1 MSPKSDHD
9 PAAVRA
15 HIEGLLATH
24 PALRIR
30 FLRSLLITLHRQDAV
45 RLEDVQ
51 REAAASVEA
60 QSERLVAMQDDNVPL
75 AVRLDETQRQRME
88 ELTIEHAARH
98 LQPAAI
104 DEVLNITRKRDE
116 ARSLEE
122 IANLN
127 SVSFGLLKQKVLDF
141 GQLPRGQ
148 ERLSEHE
155 ATSVRV
161 ALIKRFI
168 SEQLEFVGIA
178 KRYLT
183 IRDFNDIVRRIIGPD
198 EGGGL
203 IGGKAGGMILG
214 ARILQ
219 REAARDPD
227 APVKDIAV
235 PDSWFVRSD
244 VMQHFIRHNDLHEF
258 LDQKY
263 KPIEEVRQQAGML
276 LNLFRNADF
285 PPEVSDQMRGVL
297 EEAGE
302 HPLIVRSS
310 SLLEDRFGTAFAGKY
325 RSIFVVNHGTMEER
339 LDQLLGAIAE
349 VYASTLMPDPISY
362 RQRHNLLD
370 FTESMGILIQKLVG
384 RAAGRYFLPTW
395 AGVGFSWNPY
405 RRNPRIDPADGLAR
419 VVFGLGTRA
428 VDRTAQD
435 FPRMIP
441 LGQPAVRTEARTA
454 DIIRFSQRRAD
465 VIDLQEHRFGAVP
478 VEEVMEQAGMIPG
491 ARSVFS
497 IEENGYLRPMMG
509 DSVLGDASRLVVTF
523 DGFTRTR
530 SFPETIRWALR
541 TLEKAYGCPV
551 DIEFASDGERF
562 HLLQCRPQAV
572 RGAEQKVRVPSDVPP
587 ERRIFSAHR
596 DIESA
601 EVEDLQYVVL
611 VDPRDYNRLE
621 TEDRRVAVAQTIS
634 RLNAAL
640 EGRRFA
646 LLGPGRWGSKD
657 TRLGIRV
664 GYSDLHNTRLLVE
677 IARRQG
683 GYVPEVSFGS
693 HFFQDLVEA
702 DIHYLALYPDEDGVV
717 FADGFLR
724 GSENALTS
732 LLPDAEPLA
741 DVVRVIDVP
750 AATGGLR
757 LHVAM
762 DGRRQEALGY
772 LGPPEDG
779 A

>member
-1 MSPKSDHD
+1 VSRTPEHD
-9 PAAVRA
+9 PAAVRE
-15 HIEGLLATH
+15 HIEHLLATH
-24 PALRIR
+24 PSLRIR
-30 FLRSLLITLHRQDAV
+30 FLRSLLITLHRQGAV

-51 REAAASVEA
+51 REAAASVEQ
-60 QSERLVAMQDDNVPL
+60 QSAHLVAMQDDNVPL
-75 AVRLDETQRQRME
+75 AARLDETQRQRME
-88 ELTIEHAARH
+88 ALTIEHAARH
-98 LQPAAI
+98 LQPADI

-122 IANLN
+122 IANLQ
-127 SVSFGLLKQKVLDF
+127 SISFGLLRQKVQDF
-141 GQLPRGQ
+141 NRLPRGQ

-178 KRYLT
+178 KRHLT
-183 IRDFNDIVRRIIGPD
+183 IRDFDPIVQRIIGPD
-198 EGGGL
+198 TGNGL
-203 IGGKAGGMILG
+203 IGGKAGGMVLG

-219 REAARDPD
+219 RAAARDPE

-244 VMQHFIRHNDLHEF
+244 VMQQFIQHNDLHEF

-263 KPIEEVRQQAGML
+263 KPLEEVREQAGMV

-285 PPEVSDQMRGVL
+285 PPEIVAQMQDVL
-297 EEAGE
+297 EAAGE

-325 RSIFVVNHGTMEER
+325 RSIFVVNHGTLQQR

-362 RQRHNLLD
+362 RQRHDLLD

-384 RAAGRYFLPTW
+384 RTVGRYFLPTW

-428 VDRTAQD
+428 VDRTAED

-454 DIIRFSQRRAD
+454 DLIRFSQHRAD
-465 VIDLQEHRFGAVP
+465 VIDLQEHRFRSVP
-478 VEEVMEQAGMIPG
+478 VAEVMEQAGALPG
-491 ARSVFS
+491 ARQVFS
-497 IEENGYLRPMMG
+497 LVKDGFLRPMMG
-509 DSVLGDASRLVVTF
+509 DVLLDDPADLVVTF

-530 SFPETIRWALR
+530 SSTDTIRWALK
-541 TLEKAYGCPV
+541 TLEQAYGCPV
-551 DIEFASDGERF
+551 DIEFASDGEQL

-572 RGAEQKVRVPSDVPP
+572 RGAERKVRVPADVPA

-601 EVEDLQYVVL
+601 EVEDLELVVL
-611 VDPRDYNRLE
+611 VDPRDYVRLE
-621 TEDRRVAVAQTIS
+621 TEERRVAVAQAVS
-634 RLNAAL
+634 RLNTAL
-640 EGRRFA
+640 AGRRFA

-657 TRLGIRV
+657 TRLGVRI
-664 GYSDLHNTRLLVE
+664 GYADLHNTRLLVE

-683 GYVPEVSFGS
+683 GYTPEVSFGS
-693 HFFQDLVEA
+693 HFFQDLIEA
-702 DIHYLALYPDEDGVV
+702 DIPYLALYPDEEGVV

-724 GSENALTS
+724 GSENVLAD
-732 LLPDAEPLA
+732 LLPDAADLA
-741 DVVRVIDVP
+741 DVLRVIDVP

-772 LGPPEDG
+772 LGPPEDD
-779 A
+779 

>member
-1 MSPKSDHD
+1 MNHQPASDS
-9 PAAVRA
+9 ATVRD
-15 HIEGLLATH
+15 HIENLLTTH

-30 FLRSLLITLHRQDAV
+30 FLRSLLITLHRRGVV

-51 REAAASVEA
+51 REAAASVDE
-60 QSERLVAMQDDNVPL
+60 QSEQFAELQDDNVPL
-75 AVRLDETQRQRME
+75 AVRLDETERQRME
-88 ELTIEHAARH
+88 TLTVEYAAQH
-98 LQPAAI
+98 LRPEEI

-116 ARSLEE
+116 AHSLEE
-122 IANLN
+122 IANLH
-127 SVSFGLLKQKVLDF
+127 SVSFGLLKQKVRDF

-161 ALIKRFI
+161 ALIKRII
-168 SEQLEFVGIA
+168 SDQLEFVGIA
-178 KRYLT
+178 KRHLT
-183 IRDFNDIVRRIIGPD
+183 IRDFDPIVQRIIGPD
-198 EGGGL
+198 SGGGL
-203 IGGKAGGMILG
+203 IGGKAGGMVLG

-219 REAARDPD
+219 RAAAADPG
-227 APVKDIAV
+227 APVRDVAV

-244 VMQHFIRHNDLHEF
+244 VMQLFLQHNDLHEF

-263 KPIEEVRQQAGML
+263 KPIEEVRQQAKMVI
-276 LNLFRNADF
+276 NLFRNADF
-285 PPEVSDQMRGVL
+285 PPEIIDQIRTVL

-325 RSIFVVNHGTMEER
+325 RSIFVVNHGTPEER

-384 RAAGRYFLPTW
+384 RTAGRFFLPTW

-441 LGQPAVRTEARTA
+441 LGQPDVRTEARTV

-465 VIDLQEHRFGAVP
+465 VIDLEEHRFRSVP
-478 VEEVMEQAGMIPG
+478 VEEVMGQAAMIPD
-491 ARSVFS
+491 ARTVFS
-497 IEENGYLRPMMG
+497 SEENGFLRPMMG
-509 DSVLGDASRLVVTF
+509 DRLMGDARNLVVTF

-530 SFPETIRWALR
+530 SYPDTIRWALK

-562 HLLQCRPQAV
+562 HLLQCRPQAL
-572 RGAEQKVRVPSDVPP
+572 RGAEQKVRVPTDILP
-587 ERRIFSAHR
+587 ERRVFTADR
-596 DIESA
+596 DVESA
-601 EVEDLQYVVL
+601 LVEDLEFVVL
-611 VDPRDYNRLE
+611 IDPRDYNRLE
-621 TEDRRVAVAQTIS
+621 TEDRRLAVAQTVS

-640 EGRRFA
+640 QDRRFA

-657 TRLGIRV
+657 MRLGVRV
-664 GYSDLHNTRLLVE
+664 GYSDLHNARLLVE

-693 HFFQDLVEA
+693 HFFQDLIEA
-702 DIHYLALYPDEDGVV
+702 DIHYLALYPDEEGSV
-717 FADGFLR
+717 FSDDFLL
-724 GSENALTS
+724 GSTNSLTD
-732 LLPDAEPLA
+732 LLPDAGSLA
-741 DVVRVIDVP
+741 DVVRVIDIP
-750 AATGGLR
+750 AVTGGLR

-762 DGRRQEALGY
+762 DGRRQQALGY
-772 LGPPEDG
+772 LGPPEGD
-779 A
+779 

>member
-1 MSPKSDHD
+1 MNSTPAPDS
-9 PAAVRA
+9 AAVRE
-15 HIEGLLATH
+15 HIESLLASH

-30 FLRSLLITLHRQDAV
+30 FLRSLLITLHRQGAV

-51 REAAASVEA
+51 REAAASVDE
-60 QSERLVAMQDDNVPL
+60 QSERLVALQDDNVPL

-88 ELTIEHAARH
+88 DLTVMHASKH
-98 LQPAAI
+98 LRSEEV

-116 ARSLEE
+116 AHSLEE
-122 IANLN
+122 IANLH
-127 SVSFGLLKQKVLDF
+127 SVSFGLLKQKIRDF

-148 ERLSEHE
+148 ERLNEHE

-161 ALIKRFI
+161 ALIKRII
-168 SEQLEFVGIA
+168 SDQLEFVGIA
-178 KRYLT
+178 KHYLT
-183 IRDFNDIVRRIIGPD
+183 IRDFDPIVERIIGPNA
-198 EGGGL
+198 GSGL
-203 IGGKAGGMILG
+203 IGGKAGGMVLG

-219 REAARDPD
+219 REAARDPES
-227 APVKDIAV
+227 PVRDVAV

-244 VMQHFIRHNDLHEF
+244 VMQLFLQHNDLHEF

-263 KPIEEVRQQAGML
+263 KPIEEVQQQAHMVI
-276 LNLFRNADF
+276 NLFRNAEF
-285 PPEVSDQMRGVL
+285 PPEITDQMRAVL
-297 EEAGE
+297 EEVGQ

-325 RSIFVVNHGTMEER
+325 RSIFVVNHGTPEER

-384 RAAGRYFLPTW
+384 RAVGRYFLPTW

-441 LGQPAVRTEARTA
+441 LGQPDVRTETRTA
-454 DIIRFSQRRAD
+454 DIIRFSQRTAD
-465 VIDLQEHRFGAVP
+465 VIDLQDHRFRSVP
-478 VEEVMEQAGMIPG
+478 VEEIMEQAGMIPG

-497 IEENGYLRPMMG
+497 SEEHGFLRPMMS
-509 DSVLGDASRLVVTF
+509 DRLLGDARNLVVTF

-530 SFPETIRWALR
+530 SYPDTIRWALK

-572 RGAEQKVRVPSDVPP
+572 RGAEQKVRVPTDIAL
-587 ERRIFSAHR
+587 ERRIFAADR

-601 EVEDLQYVVL
+601 SVANLETIVL
-611 VDPRDYNRLE
+611 IDPRDYNRLE
-621 TEDRRVAVAQTIS
+621 TEERRLAVAQTVS
-634 RLNAAL
+634 RLNAL
-640 EGRRFA
+640 LQGRRFA

-657 TRLGIRV
+657 MRLGIRV
-664 GYSDLHNTRLLVE
+664 GYSDLHNARLLVE

-683 GYVPEVSFGS
+683 GYLPEVSFGS
-693 HFFQDLVEA
+693 HFFQDLIEA
-702 DIHYLALYPDEDGVV
+702 DIHYLALYPDEDGAV
-717 FADGFLR
+717 FSDDFLL
-724 GSENALTS
+724 GSANSLTD
-732 LLPDAEPLA
+732 LLPDAGSLA

-750 AATGGLR
+750 AVTGGLR

-762 DGRRQEALGY
+762 DGRRQQALGY
-772 LGPPEDG
+772 LGPPEED
-779 A
+779 